1 METFCLEIVEP
12 DSFKVYIYVYIYVC
26 VCVCVCVY
34 KVNRNQAKF
43 ISLVAKGLYWEV
55 SSIISKH
62 QTRKVRI

>member
-1 METFCLEIVEP
+1 MYT
-12 DSFKVYIYVYIYVC
+12 YIYIC
-26 VCVCVCVY
+26 VCVYIY